1 LKLHTLPWSGT
12 RATKKNLKEYWRRI
26 IAPHGGVNRRLAKIK
41 LTPLGVANDVH
52 RHRVELQIQHYPS
65 WVVVGILGGIL
76 PLLILVLVTRKTFKT
91 SFDVTTVK
99 HKSQWWVLDG
109 EFRAP
114 LAPQDSALPVA
125 RVV

>member
-1 LKLHTLPWSGT
+1 
-12 RATKKNLKEYWRRI
+12 
-26 IAPHGGVNRRLAKIK
+26 
-41 LTPLGVANDVH
+41 
-52 RHRVELQIQHYPS
+52 
-65 WVVVGILGGIL
+65 
-76 PLLILVLVTRKTFKT
+76 VLVTRKTFKT